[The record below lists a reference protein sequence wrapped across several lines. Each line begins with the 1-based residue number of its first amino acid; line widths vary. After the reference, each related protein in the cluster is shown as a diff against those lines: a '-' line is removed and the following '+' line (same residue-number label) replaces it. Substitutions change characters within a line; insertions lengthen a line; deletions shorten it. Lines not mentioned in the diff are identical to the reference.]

1 MATEMTREDARLQLI
16 WGAALLLMG
25 IGVFFRIPQV
35 MPRVREI
42 AQLAAVSGFV
52 QFCFYFMGALLVG
65 GGARK
70 VFLSLQALRP
80 PRPEA

>member
-1 MATEMTREDARLQLI
+1 MATEISREKAKLHLI

-42 AQLAAVSGFV
+42 AQLSAISGFV
-52 QFCFYFMGALLVG
+52 QFCFYFMGVLLVG

-70 VFLSLQALRP
+70 VYLSLQALRP
-80 PRPEA
+80 PET

>member
-1 MATEMTREDARLQLI
+1 MATEMTREKARLQLI
-16 WGAALLLMG
+16 WGTALLLMG

-42 AQLAAVSGFV
+42 AQLAVISGFV

-70 VFLSLQALRP
+70 IYLSAQALLP
-80 PRPEA
+80 PKP

>member
-1 MATEMTREDARLQLI
+1 MTREKAKFHLI
-16 WGAALLLMG
+16 WGLALLLAG

-42 AQLAAVSGFV
+42 AQLAAVIGFV
-52 QFCFYFMGALLVG
+52 QFCFYLMGILLVG

-70 VFLSLQALRP
+70 IYYSYRVLYQRGPDA
-80 PRPEA
+80 

>member
-1 MATEMTREDARLQLI
+1 MATEMTREKAKLHLF

-25 IGVFFRIPQV
+25 VGVFFRIPQV

-42 AQLAAVSGFV
+42 AQLAPIGGFV

-70 VFLSLQALRP
+70 IYLSTRALLP
-80 PRPEA
+80 PRS